1 MVELCYG
8 KKRQWNWTYK
18 PALQN
23 TSLSFVFIPF
33 RLKGCSGYTQ
43 KTFACRVSYPFINLS
58 KQIMCK
64 SSRYQ
69 CNLIMHSFLNICFES
84 GVTSSIVLITGPIYF
99 WQQTEEDVNRE
110 CAVTRRHHQ
119 RRHPIQAHRGLPTC
133 WSRGSCTT
141 AGWAT
146 VCSCRSWGQH
156 LDH

>member
-1 MVELCYG
+1 MERKDNG
-8 KKRQWNWTYK
+8 IEH
-18 PALQN
+18 
-23 TSLSFVFIPF
+23 TSLHCKIHPCLFVFIPF

-99 WQQTEEDVNRE
+99 WQQTEEDVTVNVR
-110 CAVTRRHHQ
+110 
-119 RRHPIQAHRGLPTC
+119 LPE
-133 WSRGSCTT
+133 GTT
-141 AGWAT
+141 KDDIRFKLT
-146 VCSCRSWGQH
+146 VDCLRVGVGDHAPLLDGQ
-156 LDH
+156 LFAPVDPEASTWIIKDAKR